1 MLSLTNKYGIVE
13 SVIFSFSFLE
23 EKIPFCICKTRFL
36 FFIFSATQEKILQGY
51 IVNSNI
57 TISIYIEIPAL
68 LKHYKQVNIAIVS
81 TKKKG
86 STRLFLIIIITS
98 LIFSGSTQKTK
109 NKNKTKQNL
118 YIHTSIHH
126 IFILERNLALQKQY
140 KQVNKI
146 VSIIINTA
154 LFSLA
159 QPKIKT
165 LH

>member
-81 TKKKG
+81 TKKKKG
-86 STRLFLIIIITS
+86 QQDYF
-98 LIFSGSTQKTK
+98 
-109 NKNKTKQNL
+109 
-118 YIHTSIHH
+118 
-126 IFILERNLALQKQY
+126 
-140 KQVNKI
+140 
-146 VSIIINTA
+146 
-154 LFSLA
+154 
-159 QPKIKT
+159 
-165 LH
+165 

>member
-57 TISIYIEIPAL
+57 TISIYIEIL
-68 LKHYKQVNIAIVS
+68 LCYSNINRS
-81 TKKKG
+81 SLLSFLPKKKKR

-109 NKNKTKQNL
+109 LNRTYT
-118 YIHTSIHH
+118 YIHTSNFHFEKKSCFAKAI
-126 IFILERNLALQKQY
+126 
-140 KQVNKI
+140 
-146 VSIIINTA
+146 
-154 LFSLA
+154 
-159 QPKIKT
+159 
-165 LH
+165 